1 MKLIDIAICI
11 DNLDPKHMGRIR
23 CVRYSSYTGEQEKAV
38 DYDSWDDKDLFT
50 ASPFLPTNIN
60 FIPEVGQTVKIIEYN
75 TDKDFD
81 NVEYIA
87 GPFTTMHDYNSQ
99 THSAQVE
106 NTTYGIAAKHSPDIN
121 KKGVDELKE
130 NDGAFAKH
138 TDYGVYGKYGSDVI
152 FTENGLIRR
161 GGKLKSKKAAS
172 KKEKQ
177 KLTVQPILADK
188 SSTIHLKKFDKKT
201 TKVTETVE
209 VDVLDSKPLT
219 SIIEYSIEDFGGS
232 GSTIDFYV
240 YTIKELDKTTKHHY
254 GENLYK
260 TDNTNLANVDILS
273 GQTILNNINKDTNP
287 TFSLTSQDFEGI
299 PKIIR
304 NVLKTIHSDLNLKSI
319 YDNFTTELLYKD
331 GSGYQSFK
339 DSKKILPNSEID
351 LHPFYFRPTKECI
364 TRILTDEQTT
374 NRQTIFSGVTPANGI
389 VQSGLIF
396 SSQSIEVKP
405 RKVKQKITYLKNGAP
420 GEEQSFS
427 AIKTDKLYLLST
439 DEDTSIEY
447 INSSSSYGKKNKINF
462 SKLGNYDL
470 TQENYLD
477 DIDPNSYSLVRGEVL
492 LDVLYSMADLFAS
505 HVHLIESPLIQS
517 DQNYIDMMTKV
528 SYLESLMLNKSIR
541 IN

>member
-1 MKLIDIAICI
+1 M
-11 DNLDPKHMGRIR
+11 
-23 CVRYSSYTGEQEKAV
+23 
-38 DYDSWDDKDLFT
+38 
-50 ASPFLPTNIN
+50 
-60 FIPEVGQTVKIIEYN
+60 
-75 TDKDFD
+75 
-81 NVEYIA
+81 
-87 GPFTTMHDYNSQ
+87 
-99 THSAQVE
+99 
-106 NTTYGIAAKHSPDIN
+106 
-121 KKGVDELKE
+121 
-130 NDGAFAKH
+130 
-138 TDYGVYGKYGSDVI
+138 
-152 FTENGLIRR
+152 R

-219 SIIEYSIEDFGGS
+219 SIIEYSIVDFGGS

-240 YTIKELDKTTKHHY
+240 YTIKDLDKTTKHHY

-273 GQTILNNINKDTNP
+273 GQTILNNINNDTNP

-304 NVLKTIHSDLNLKSI
+304 NVVKTIHSDLNLKSI

-331 GSGYQSFK
+331 GGGYQSFK

-364 TRILTDEQTT
+364 TRELTDEQTT
-374 NRQTIFSGVTPANGI
+374 NRQTIFSGVTPAKGI

-405 RKVKQKITYLKNGAP
+405 KKVKRTQTYLKNQAE
-420 GEEQSFS
+420 GEEQSFGLL
-427 AIKTDKLYLLST
+427 KTDKLYILST
-439 DEDTSIEY
+439 DEPAPK
-447 INSSSSYGKKNKINF
+447 YGNKKPIDFK
-462 SKLGNYDL
+462 KLGSYDL
-470 TQENYLD
+470 SQENYLE
-477 DIDPNSYSLVRGEVL
+477 DIDPNSYALVRGEVL
-492 LDVLYSMADLFAS
+492 LDVLYTMANLFAS
-505 HVHLIESPLIQS
+505 HIHLLESPLIQE
-517 DQNYIDMMTKV
+517 DPNYIELMTKI
-528 SYLESLMLNKSIR
+528 SNLENDMLNKSIR
-541 IN
+541 MN